1 MKTKCL
7 FLTVITFLF
16 LFTGCN
22 KDAFFDEE
30 TELTLKSA
38 NVPIPLKGEIC
49 MVSNDDRLDVH
60 YGNPDGPVIAAID
73 LSRTAWL
80 TGNMN
85 HTGKLNE
92 QSFMI
97 GREGAYLDATAYSQG
112 KIIIVAT
119 YDAWI
124 VTANRDYLD
133 IVSEIEIDAT
143 DPSHRIITGEYTIAG
158 GSGKWENT
166 AGSGILSGIIPC
178 WNVEGTWNMSIN
190 QSSNS

>member
-22 KDAFFDEE
+22 KDAFFDKE

-158 GSGKWENT
+158 GSGKWENA

-178 WNVEGTWNMSIN
+178 WNVEGTLEYVN
-190 QSSNS
+190 

>member
-1 MKTKCL
+1 MKKFIAFFAVSILL
-7 FLTVITFLF
+7 FVGS
-16 LFTGCN
+16 GCN
-22 KDAFFDEE
+22 KDPFFTEE
-30 TELTLKSA
+30 PELTLKSA

-92 QSFMI
+92 QSFMT
-97 GREGAYLDATAYSQG
+97 GREGAYLDATAFSQG

-119 YDAWI
+119 YDARI
-124 VTANRDYLD
+124 VAANGDYLD

-143 DPSHRIITGEYTIAG
+143 DSSHRIISGEYIVTG
-158 GSGKWENT
+158 GIGKYKNVT
-166 AGSGILSGIIPC
+166 GKGTLNGVLPC
-178 WNVEGTWNMSIN
+178 WDVEGTLKYIN
-190 QSSNS
+190 

>member
-1 MKTKCL
+1 MKKFIAFFAVSILL
-7 FLTVITFLF
+7 FVGS
-16 LFTGCN
+16 GCN
-22 KDAFFDEE
+22 KDPFLTEE
-30 TELTLKSA
+30 PELTLKSA

-92 QSFMI
+92 QSFMT

-119 YDAWI
+119 YDARI
-124 VTANRDYLD
+124 VAANGDYLD

-143 DPSHRIITGEYTIAG
+143 DPSHRIITGEYSIAG

-178 WNVEGTWNMSIN
+178 WNVEGILEYVN
-190 QSSNS
+190 